1 MRRFGQEKQNE
12 IVRRL
17 EMEDSSKTDGDL
29 VDQVSSLNERL
40 TALEAKV
47 TKLSSKQ
54 EQGEGALNLESSTIK
69 LDTFLKK

>member
-17 EMEDSSKTDGDL
+17 GMEDSSKTDGDL

-47 TKLSSKQ
+47 TKLSSTQ
-54 EQGEGALNLESSTIK
+54 EQGEGALNLESSTK